1 MCLPTYNERENL
13 EPMLRALGRVLGPN
27 DVVIVI
33 DDASPDGTGELAD
46 RLSFGDEASHVV
58 AEAEPTLRL
67 LLRDATELG
76 VELRRPD
83 TELGGDVSCAQ
94 RRVVALA
101 RFGIR

>member
-1 MCLPTYNERENL
+1 MDGGTHCE
-13 EPMLRALGRVLGPN
+13 GVLVGG
-27 DVVIVI
+27 
-33 DDASPDGTGELAD
+33 SD
-46 RLSFGDEASHVV
+46 RGVV